1 MVNDQVVVSFHAG
14 DEVVL
19 ARGPNVG
26 TPGIFQHL
34 CADTR
39 WANILERNNF
49 IKNHPLEW
57 IERAETAGHSLNAQ
71 QPSR

>member
-1 MVNDQVVVSFHAG
+1 MANEGAVTFHAG

-26 TPGIFQHL
+26 TPGVFQCL
-34 CADTR
+34 CADIR
-39 WANILERNNF
+39 WADIRERNNL

-57 IERAETAGHSLNAQ
+57 LERADTLESGLNTQ